1 MQQISFLSNVMTTPF
16 TMLGQNL
23 GRHHFQFKINHY
35 DIDQIPQVL
44 GSEITDDY
52 LVIILDNTFFFDIF
66 INEKTFEK
74 VRFLKSLLKDFRKRN
89 SAKVILSNVYYAF
102 SDLNSSLN
110 MEQYGKLIELNKE
123 IDNISQNISGVS
135 ILNLFNLG
143 ARIGFENFVKMKN
156 KFLFQAPFSK
166 YAIECTCKEISKHI
180 YLYEKHRK
188 KVCIVDADNTLWGG
202 IVGED
207 GIDNIQ
213 IDENYPGIIYRYFQ
227 HQLKVLKETGI
238 LLCLVTKNN
247 VEDLEGA
254 FSTKSMPLKLEDFL
268 VRKVNW
274 STKSEN
280 VAEIARELNLGLESF
295 VFIDDNDF
303 ELAEVRENLDVVE
316 CYKFDTQNLVSNLR
330 LLENIFGLNALKITK
345 EDTAKTRQY
354 IAEKERTDVRRR
366 FVSAEDFIK
375 SLTIEIY
382 YSINNDSHIARISQ
396 LTNKTNQFNLTTRRY
411 SESDIE
417 KLMKEHLVFDF
428 KVLDKFGDMGI
439 VGVVIIKE
447 NVIDTFLLSCR
458 VLGRTIEEKIIKIV
472 QDEVGKRNLR
482 GIYLKTAKN
491 GQVEDLYDKLG
502 FQLSYSDEERKEYVL
517 DQTLRDIP
525 HIMAVK
531 VGEKPCE

>member
-1 MQQISFLSNVMTTPF
+1 MPQISFLSNVMTTPF
-16 TMLGQNL
+16 TMLGQYL
-23 GRHHFQFKINHY
+23 ERYHFQFEIRHY

-44 GSEITDDY
+44 SSALSDDY
-52 LVIILDNTFFFDIF
+52 LIIILDNTFFFDAF

-74 VRFLKSLLKDFRKRN
+74 VRFLETLLRNFRKLN
-89 SAKVILSNVYYAF
+89 KSKVILSNVYYAF
-102 SDLNSSLN
+102 PDFNSSLN
-110 MEQYGKLIELNKE
+110 MEQYSKLIELNKE

-135 ILNLFNLG
+135 ILNLFNMG

-166 YAIECTCKEISKHI
+166 YAIEHICKEISKHI

-207 GIDNIQ
+207 GVDNIQ
-213 IDENYPGIIYRYFQ
+213 MDQNYPGIIYRHFQ
-227 HQLKVLKETGI
+227 NQLKVLKETGI

-254 FSTKSMPLKLEDFL
+254 FSRRKMPLKLADFL
-268 VRKVNW
+268 IRKVNW
-274 STKSEN
+274 FPKSEN

-295 VFIDDNDF
+295 VFIDDSDF

-316 CYKFDTQNLVSNLR
+316 CCKFDTQNLVSNLQ

-345 EDTAKTRQY
+345 EDTAKTSQY
-354 IAEKERTDVRRR
+354 IAEKKRTDVSRR
-366 FVSAEDFIK
+366 FTSAEEFIK
-375 SLTIEIY
+375 SLSIEIY

-417 KLMKEHLVFDF
+417 KVMKEHLVFDF
-428 KVLDKFGDMGI
+428 KVIDKFGDMGI

-458 VLGRTIEEKIIKIV
+458 VLGRKIEEKIIKIV
-472 QDEVGKRNLR
+472 QDEVSKMDLR

-502 FQLSYSDEERKEYVL
+502 FQIAHSDEKRKEYVL
-517 DQTLRDIP
+517 DQTVRDIP

-531 VGEKPCE
+531 VRRQAQ